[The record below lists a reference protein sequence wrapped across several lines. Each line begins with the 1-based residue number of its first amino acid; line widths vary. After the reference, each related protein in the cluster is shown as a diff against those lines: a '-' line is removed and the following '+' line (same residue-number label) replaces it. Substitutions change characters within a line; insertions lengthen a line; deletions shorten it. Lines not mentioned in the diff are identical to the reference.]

1 MNKIRCRL
9 EARWTRLT
17 PEEGRMEFE
26 LFNLGDAPL
35 ADFQL
40 SYTTLTRIEDASRCK
55 NTTLLRRNANLH
67 EVVPAGGEVIA
78 PGESWRFSVGGLTR
92 PARHRTDGV
101 STAYVT
107 LADGSHHDVA
117 IGAFLPTDRPAA
129 FTPQLV
135 PEGEL
140 EFPVAILPWPRKFS
154 LRDFGA
160 PPVAL
165 FPADKSGRDGIAAMS
180 EVAELAA
187 RLFPGV
193 AQPLGLC
200 AVTGGVPVRF
210 EEDSSLEKESYR
222 LTFAER
228 EIVLASAG
236 RAGTVYGLITLA
248 QMLLAAHSEPEKFQF
263 PASGTIEDAP
273 RYQWRGCHLDV
284 SRQVYPL
291 ASVARFIDI
300 LAWNK
305 LNVLHWHLTDDEGWR
320 LEIKAYPELTEV
332 GARRGPDEILAA
344 QLGTGAVSTSGYY
357 TQEEVSGLVAN
368 AKRINVDIMPEI
380 DIPGHCT
387 ALLAALTDL
396 SDGQEAP
403 ESYFSVQ
410 GYSNNSINPGLPRTF
425 EVLEKMFSEVAA
437 LFPFPYIHV
446 GGDEV
451 APGAWLASPNAKELM
466 AEEGL
471 AGTPELQAYLLR
483 RVKTMLS
490 GMGKK
495 LSGWDEVSH
504 GGGVDPEGTLLMA
517 WQNAEL
523 GPELA
528 EQGYDVVMTPGQAY
542 YLDMVQSE
550 DWQEPGLNWAARQ
563 VPPRL
568 TYEYEAAG
576 EFPEHIA
583 HRLKGIQG
591 CIWSE
596 NLVSRQLFN
605 HMVFPRLSAIAESA
619 WTPKAQK
626 SWLRFAA
633 ICRRMPKL

>member
-1 MNKIRCRL
+1 MNEIHCRL
-9 EARWTRLT
+9 EARWTSITL
-17 PEEGRMEFE
+17 EEGRLEFE
-26 LFNLGDAPL
+26 LFNLGDASL
-35 ADFQL
+35 ADFRL
-40 SYTTLTRIEDASRCK
+40 SYTSLTRIEDASKCE
-55 NTTLLRRNANLH
+55 NATLLRRNANLH
-67 EVVPAGGEVIA
+67 EMMPVDGKAIA
-78 PGESWRFSVGGLTR
+78 PGKSWRFGVGGLTR

-101 STAYVT
+101 STAYIT
-107 LADGSHHDVA
+107 LADGSRHDIA
-117 IGAFLPTDRPAA
+117 LGPFLPSDSPATFA
-129 FTPQLV
+129 PELV

-140 EFPVAILPWPRKFS
+140 EFPVSILPWPKKFS
-154 LRDFGA
+154 AMGFGA

-165 FPADKSGRDGIAAMS
+165 FAQDGSSTDKIAALS
-180 EVAELAA
+180 EISELAA
-187 RLFPGV
+187 RLFPAE
-193 AQPLGLC
+193 AQPFSLC
-200 AVTGGVPVRF
+200 AVTGGRPIRF
-210 EEDSSLEKESYR
+210 EENSDLAGEGYTLSFSVDEVK
-222 LTFAER
+222 
-228 EIVLASAG
+228 LASAG
-236 RAGTVYGLITLA
+236 HAGTIYGLVTLV
-248 QMLLAAHSEPEKFQF
+248 QMLMASHREPEKFSF
-263 PASGTIEDAP
+263 PASGNIEDAP

-320 LEIKAYPELTEV
+320 LEIKAYPELTEI
-332 GARRGPDEILAA
+332 GARRGPDEIMTA
-344 QLGTGAVSTSGYY
+344 QLGTGARTTAGHY
-357 TQEEVSGLVAN
+357 TQQEVRELVAK

-387 ALLAALTDL
+387 ALLAALPDL
-396 SDGQEAP
+396 TDGQEAP

-410 GYSNNSINPGLPRTF
+410 GYSNNSINPGLPQTF
-425 EVLEKMFSEVAA
+425 EFLEKVFSEVAQ

-451 APGAWLASPNAKELM
+451 APGAWLASPKAKDLMAKERL
-466 AEEGL
+466 G
-471 AGTPELQAYLLR
+471 GTPELQAYLLR

-490 GMGKK
+490 GMGKQ

-517 WQNAEL
+517 WQKAEL

-550 DWQEPGLNWAARQ
+550 DWQEPGLNWAARK
-563 VPPRL
+563 VPPKL

-576 EFPEHIA
+576 EFPEPLSHK
-583 HRLKGIQG
+583 LKGIQG

-596 NLVSRQLFN
+596 NLVSRELFN

-619 WTPKAQK
+619 WTPRDKKNWQ
-626 SWLRFAA
+626 RFAA
-633 ICRRMPKL
+633 TCRRMPVL